1 VAVTREDDG
10 VPSRPPRA
18 GLTAEAFEALLAR
31 LDPDRERAGE
41 RYEVIRHKLIRL
53 FDWRGCEDPED
64 LADETINRVARRLA
78 EGVQLGVSD
87 PYSYCCGVAHLVF
100 KEVCRNRD
108 RERRRMEAEPAVPLA
123 VFPEPEEDERYDA
136 LRGCLGR
143 LPPNPRSLLLR
154 YYEGEDRIR
163 GRRRLAE
170 ELGIPLNALRIRV
183 HRVRRAVE
191 DCLQRRLRSLSETF
205 SAGATLQDGTRSR
218 R

>member
-1 VAVTREDDG
+1 VTREDDG
-10 VPSRPPRA
+10 VSPRPPRA

-31 LDPDRERAGE
+31 LDADRERAGE

-53 FDWRGCEDPED
+53 FEWRGCEDAED

-87 PYSYCCGVAHLVF
+87 PYSYCCGVAHLLF
-100 KEVCRNRD
+100 KEVCRNRE
-108 RERRRMEAEPAVPLA
+108 RERKRREGEPAPLA
-123 VFPEPEEDERYDA
+123 VLPEPEEDERHDA
-136 LRGCLGR
+136 LCRCLDR
-143 LPPNPRSLLLR
+143 LPPNARTLLLR

-163 GRRRLAE
+163 GRRRLAT

-191 DCLQRRLRSLSETF
+191 DCLKRRRAL
-205 SAGATLQDGTRSR
+205 
-218 R
+218 